1 MNNMLSLMQ
10 AAKNPQA
17 FLQQA
22 MQNGQINQNPI
33 AKNAIEMYQR
43 GDTQGLNQLADN
55 LCKEKGINR
64 SDFERQIK
72 SQFGMN

>member
-22 MQNGQINQNPI
+22 MNNSQINQNPI
-33 AKNAIEMYQR
+33 AKNAFNMYQR
-43 GDTQGLNQLADN
+43 GDLNGINELAEN
-55 LCKEKGINR
+55 ICREKGINR
-64 SDFERQIK
+64 QDFEREIRSK
-72 SQFGMN
+72 FGM